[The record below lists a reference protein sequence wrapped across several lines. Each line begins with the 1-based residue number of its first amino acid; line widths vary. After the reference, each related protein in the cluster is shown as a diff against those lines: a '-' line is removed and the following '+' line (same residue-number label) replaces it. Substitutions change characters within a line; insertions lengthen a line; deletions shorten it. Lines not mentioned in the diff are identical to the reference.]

1 MRKLLIEDL
10 TGRKLGP
17 YEILE
22 PLGEGG
28 MASVYKAFQAGV
40 DRLVALKVLPRQL
53 AADPTFVTRFRQEAR
68 ALAQLQHPH
77 IVPIHDFGEE
87 GGYTYLA
94 MSFIEGG
101 TLVSLMNGRPLSLTV
116 VRRIISQIGDALDYA
131 HSVGIIHRDV
141 KPSNILIDKRGN
153 CLLTDFGVSKLIAS
167 NGSLTTTGA
176 TTGTPAYMS
185 PEQGLGHKIDGRSD
199 QYSLGVILYEL
210 VTGHPPYE
218 ADTPIAVVIKH
229 IYDPLR
235 PPREL
240 NPELPENVERVILRA
255 LAKNPD
261 ERFATVGEM
270 VQALQ
275 VAIPESG
282 VFPPAKGGVR
292 TIPLSAPKIRAQLRR
307 NHSLALVAATGV
319 VLLTLVG
326 GIAALLNSNNLVTE
340 ADTATAQAP
349 ATAIVTSPPPIRE
362 PTATA
367 PATTV
372 ATAAATIPSTTTTTV
387 AATAT
392 PAGATPFT
400 PTLEAGAVA
409 ISAVDGMRLRFV
421 PAGPFLM
428 GSDRNDVNA
437 LAFEWPQRTVTLD
450 AFWIDETE
458 VTNGQYALCVAAGR
472 CVPPVSMRSATRPNY
487 YSDPAYSNYPVIY
500 VNWAEARDYCEW
512 AGRRLPT
519 EAEWEKAARGVNGAL
534 YPWGN
539 SAPSP
544 TRANFNR
551 ARSDTTAVGSYP
563 DGASPFGALDMAGN
577 VYEWVNDWYRGA
589 YYLEAPDV
597 NPLGP
602 TTGTLRVLR
611 GGAWNSESREVR
623 AASRYNY
630 GPTRRENFIGF
641 RCAR

>member
-1 MRKLLIEDL
+1 MRELLIEDL
-10 TGRKLGP
+10 TGRQLGP

-40 DRLVALKVLPRQL
+40 DRQVALKVLPRQL
-53 AADPTFVTRFRQEAR
+53 ATDPTFVARFRQEAR

-94 MSFIEGG
+94 MSYIEGG
-101 TLVSLMNGRPLSLTV
+101 TLVSMMNGRPLPLGV

-131 HSVGIIHRDV
+131 HSTGLVHRDV

-153 CLLTDFGVSKLIAS
+153 CLLTDFGISKLIAS
-167 NGSLTTTGA
+167 SSSITTTGS

-210 VTGHPPYE
+210 VTGRPPYD

-229 IYDPLR
+229 IYDPLK

-240 NPELPENVERVILRA
+240 NPELPENVERVIIRA

-270 VQALQ
+270 VRALQ
-275 VAIPESG
+275 MAIPDSDL
-282 VFPPAKGGVR
+282 FPHVKAGVR
-292 TIPLSAPKIRAQLRR
+292 TMPLSAPEIRAQLRR
-307 NHSLALVAATGV
+307 SHSLALAAAAGV
-319 VLLTLVG
+319 VLLTIFG
-326 GIAALLNSNNLVTE
+326 GVFALLNSSSPVT
-340 ADTATAQAP
+340 AAATATAPPP
-349 ATAIVTSPPPIRE
+349 ATAAPVTAMVASPSPTGE

-367 PATTV
+367 A
-372 ATAAATIPSTTTTTV
+372 ATAAPTSAATIAP
-387 AATAT
+387 TA
-392 PAGATPFT
+392 PMVIATPFT
-400 PTLEAGAVA
+400 PTPEAGAVE

-472 CVPPVSMRSATRPNY
+472 CVPPISLRSATRQNY
-487 YSDPAYSNYPVIY
+487 YSDPAYANYPVIY

-519 EAEWEKAARGVNGAL
+519 EAEWEKAARGVDGAL
-534 YPWGN
+534 YSWGN
-539 SAPSP
+539 NAPSP
-544 TRANFNR
+544 ARANFNR
-551 ARSDTTAVGSYP
+551 TRNDTTAVGSYAE
-563 DGASPFGALDMAGN
+563 GASPFGALDMAGN
-577 VYEWVNDWYRGA
+577 VYEWVNDWYLGA
-589 YYLEAPDV
+589 YYAEAPEA

-602 TTGTLRVLR
+602 ATGTSRVLR
-611 GGAWNSESREVR
+611 GGAWNSEGREIR
-623 AASRYNY
+623 AASRYSY

>member
-1 MRKLLIEDL
+1 MRELLIEDL
-10 TGRKLGP
+10 TGRQLGP

-40 DRLVALKVLPRQL
+40 ERQVALKVLPRQL
-53 AADPTFVTRFRQEAR
+53 AADPTFVARFRQEAR
-68 ALAQLQHPH
+68 VLAQLQHPH

-101 TLVSLMNGRPLSLTV
+101 TLVSLMNGRPLPLAV

-131 HSVGIIHRDV
+131 HSTGLVHRDV

-153 CLLTDFGVSKLIAS
+153 CLLTDFGISKLIAS
-167 NGSLTTTGA
+167 SSSITTTGS

-210 VTGHPPYE
+210 VTGRPPYD

-235 PPREL
+235 PPRDL
-240 NPELPENVERVILRA
+240 NPELPENVERVIVRA
-255 LAKNPD
+255 LAKNPE

-270 VQALQ
+270 VRALQ
-275 VAIPESG
+275 VAIPDSG
-282 VFPPAKGGVR
+282 LFSQVKAGVR
-292 TIPLSAPKIRAQLRR
+292 TMPLGVPEIRAQLRR
-307 NHSLALVAATGV
+307 NHSLALAAAAGV
-319 VLLTLVG
+319 VLLTIFG
-326 GIAALLNSNNLVTE
+326 GLFALLNSGGPVS
-340 ADTATAQAP
+340 AAATATVLPPSAP
-349 ATAIVTSPPPIRE
+349 PAPVTPIAAPPTPTRE
-362 PTATA
+362 PT
-367 PATTV
+367 V
-372 ATAAATIPSTTTTTV
+372 TAAATVAPTAPLATTTPLTS
-387 AATAT
+387 
-392 PAGATPFT
+392 
-400 PTLEAGAVA
+400 TLEAGSVEV
-409 ISAVDGMRLRFV
+409 SAVDGMRLRFV

-428 GSDRNDVNA
+428 GSDRNDANA
-437 LAFEWPQRTVTLD
+437 LAYEWPQRTVTLD

-472 CVPPVSMRSATRPNY
+472 CVPPISLRSATRPNY
-487 YSDPAYSNYPVIY
+487 YSDPAYANHPVIY
-500 VNWAEARDYCEW
+500 VNWAEARDYCAW

-519 EAEWEKAARGVNGAL
+519 EAEWEKAARGLDGAL
-534 YPWGN
+534 YTWGN
-539 SAPSP
+539 SAPSLA
-544 TRANFNR
+544 RANFNR
-551 ARSDTTAVGSYP
+551 ARSDTAAVGSYA
-563 DGASPFGALDMAGN
+563 DSASPFGALDMAGN
-577 VYEWVNDWYRGA
+577 VYEWVNDWYLGA
-589 YYLEAPDV
+589 YYAEAPET

-611 GGAWNSESREVR
+611 GGAWNSEGREIR
-623 AASRYNY
+623 AASRYSY